1 MLVIPSRLGRIP
13 LQKPMVKLLSVA
25 DVITLL
31 NAVLGFLS
39 LLMAFSGQLQ
49 LAASLIFRGLLAEG
63 LDGIVAR
70 RLGNGRIGEYLE
82 PMADLVSLSV
92 APLVLFYMVYD
103 DVLTSQL
110 PLHVLVGGVLVFSL
124 LCSIIRL
131 SSFSLLKE
139 KSFFIGLPAS
149 ASALFL
155 VGIVFLKPTIWYV
168 LPVIIFF
175 SVVMISSIRFPKPGL
190 RVNLI
195 TAAFIITTIVL
206 DGNYDSLAPL
216 LLLGALAVYIF
227 FGPVYL
233 HVQKDKITGTAKTRK

>member
-1 MLVIPSRLGRIP
+1 
-13 LQKPMVKLLSVA
+13 MVKLLSVA
-25 DVITLL
+25 DLITLL

-39 LLMAFSGQLQ
+39 LLTAFSGQLQ
-49 LAASLIFRGLLAEG
+49 LAASLIFLGLLADG

-70 RLGNGRIGEYLE
+70 RLGNGRIGEFLE
-82 PMADLVSLSV
+82 PMADLISLSV

-110 PLHVLVGGVLVFSL
+110 SLHVLVGGVLVFSL

-139 KSFFIGLPAS
+139 KSFFVGLPTS

-155 VGIVFLKPTIWYV
+155 VVLVFLRPTIWYV
-168 LPVIIFF
+168 IPVLLLL
-175 SVVMISSIRFPKPGL
+175 SLAMISSIRFPKPGL
-190 RVNLI
+190 KVNLV
-195 TAAFIITTIVL
+195 TTTFIVTTIVL
-206 DGNYDSLAPL
+206 DGNYYSIAPL

-233 HVQKDKITGTAKTRK
+233 HFKKEKITGTAKTRN